1 VIKQTIFIL
10 LLFASQILFAQK
22 IENVNFKQKNDTVF
36 EINYDLSGTKPEQ
49 LFIVRLHYTT
59 DGWKHY
65 SDSLKFVSGDVGKGI
80 TGGKGK
86 TIIWEAFKETKKLNE
101 KKIKFDVKARIVN
114 SKVISNKNKT
124 GTFKDTRDGKVY
136 KTVTI
141 GTQTWMAEN
150 LSYKKDSGCWAY
162 ENKQSNVA
170 IYGYLYNWETAKK
183 VCPSG
188 WHLPSDA
195 EWTILTTYLGG
206 KSAGGGKL
214 KSTIGWNNPNSGA
227 TNESGFTALP
237 GGCRNDNGLFVEKG
251 KFGSWWSST
260 GLNSTYARCL
270 NLGYDNSS
278 VNRFYYNKAFGF
290 SVRCL
295 RNF

>member
-1 VIKQTIFIL
+1 MKTKTLIMSIVIL
-10 LLFASQILFAQK
+10 LIAISAKAQ
-22 IENVNFKQKNDTVF
+22 
-36 EINYDLSGTKPEQ
+36 
-49 LFIVRLHYTT
+49 
-59 DGWKHY
+59 
-65 SDSLKFVSGDVGKGI
+65 
-80 TGGKGK
+80 
-86 TIIWEAFKETKKLNE
+86 
-101 KKIKFDVKARIVN
+101 VK
-114 SKVISNKNKT
+114 
-124 GTFKDTRDGKVY
+124 GTFKDVRDGKVY
-136 KTVTI
+136 KTVKI
-141 GTQTWMAEN
+141 GNQTWMAQN
-150 LSYKKDSGCWAY
+150 LAYKNTEGCWAY
-162 ENKQSNVA
+162 NNDVTKVK
-170 IYGYLYNWETAKK
+170 IYGYLYDWKSAKK
-183 VCPSG
+183 AVPKG

-295 RNF
+295 RDF

>member
-1 VIKQTIFIL
+1 MIKQTIFIL

-150 LSYKKDSGCWAY
+150 LAYKADSGCWAY
-162 ENKQSNVA
+162 SNIE
-170 IYGYLYNWETAKK
+170 IYGYLYDWETAKK
-183 VCPSG
+183 VCPIG
-188 WHLPSDA
+188 WHLPSDS
-195 EWTILTTYLGG
+195 EWTTLTKYLRGDRI
-206 KSAGGGKL
+206 GGGKL